1 MGRGVWMGQF
11 AFGRG
16 LFAISRNWPSPGR
29 SGGPQD
35 IKASETQKVGSIILL
50 SLIQKLIPLC
60 VELIDGEIYIF
71 TSSSCKQKLALLSR
85 HLCLLIHLIIIHIII
100 QVAQGCGR
108 NHADDVRPTGFR
120 QQRWRRGRGS
130 AAVSGQVL
138 WQALGQQCCPCRLA
152 SSRPQ
157 CSRIC
162 RGVRKEQPA
171 GWDPTEEVA
180 SACLGPL
187 PSSPGLVPAVRGPWA
202 VAGGVELQVHVQG
215 GAWASNKLCRAP
227 SLAPFTAASVSFLH
241 RGRGCTNYARL

>member
-1 MGRGVWMGQF
+1 MITTRKIKNVKVSLRDF
-11 AFGRG
+11 
-16 LFAISRNWPSPGR
+16 PGR
-29 SGGPQD
+29 PVVITRGPKIFMFSAVCPSACLYPTSPCPQSSHPFPSRPLTKQA
-35 IKASETQKVGSIILL
+35 IWPLPKSVCVF
-50 SLIQKLIPLC
+50 SLPWATFC
-60 VELIDGEIYIF
+60 
-71 TSSSCKQKLALLSR
+71 
-85 HLCLLIHLIIIHIII
+85 I